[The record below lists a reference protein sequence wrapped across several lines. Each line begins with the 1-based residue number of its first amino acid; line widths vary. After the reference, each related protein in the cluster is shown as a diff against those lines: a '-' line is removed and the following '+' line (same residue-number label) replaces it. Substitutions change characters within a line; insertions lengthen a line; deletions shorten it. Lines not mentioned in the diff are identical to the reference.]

1 MIPNKE
7 AKGRVTDDSLMPAR
21 FTETFQR
28 RRISQPDDA
37 VLTTGEDTRT
47 VGTEGCSPGRWAK
60 RFADPLATHQLPQPQ
75 VAIWYGYGFHH
86 ETRAIWTKVDDA
98 VHDLA

>member
-1 MIPNKE
+1 MRTSASSVGPLCRAAGNCRLMIPNKE

-60 RFADPLATHQLPQPQ
+60 RFADPLATH
-75 VAIWYGYGFHH
+75 
-86 ETRAIWTKVDDA
+86 
-98 VHDLA
+98 